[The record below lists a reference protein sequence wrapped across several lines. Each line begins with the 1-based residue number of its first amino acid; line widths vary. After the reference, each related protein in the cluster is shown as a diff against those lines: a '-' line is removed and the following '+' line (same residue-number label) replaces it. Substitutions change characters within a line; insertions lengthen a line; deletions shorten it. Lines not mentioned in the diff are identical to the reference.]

1 VGKNYITKKSALDN
15 CTKATAGF
23 PGTNNMCSTLSG
35 LTLHRENCFLLN
47 LFTKTYQN
55 CQFVNTG
62 HRFYPENFS
71 AKNRSCDDQAVEKT
85 DEEYVTSAE
94 DAVVP
99 AASMNNQPEKMDVD
113 SETADE
119 KAPKS
124 VVEIKKEDE
133 IENDEEEFIK
143 EDAPIADAEPGVEL
157 SEAVAPAE
165 IDDDVHLEAD
175 NIRKELLDELIAEAE
190 KPNQEK
196 SVVQPEEN
204 ATTEALAPALD
215 SAVTEEDDLVPAT
228 QLSTDQMEVDD
239 PEAEKPAKNND
250 DARTTDKK
258 ETAEDKPNKSGDAA
272 EKATTESAKAAE
284 GTTSGEAA
292 SVDKVKSLISE
303 WGDDDEDEDENGVSA
318 AAKEEL

>member
-1 VGKNYITKKSALDN
+1 LEKSRDDISEKLKELTGDWTEDENDDDADDKPATTELASELAIKHSESTAHEEEEDDIDLALE
-15 CTKATAGF
+15 
-23 PGTNNMCSTLSG
+23 S
-35 LTLHRENCFLLN
+35 LH
-47 LFTKTYQN
+47 K
-55 CQFVNTG
+55 G
-62 HRFYPENFS
+62 PE
-71 AKNRSCDDQAVEKT
+71 DQAVEKT
-85 DEEYVTSAE
+85 GEEYVTSAE

-113 SETADE
+113 SERADE

-124 VVEIKKEDE
+124 VVEIKKEDGV
-133 IENDEEEFIK
+133 ENDEEEFIK

-239 PEAEKPAKNND
+239 PEEAEKPAKNND

-272 EKATTESAKAAE
+272 EKETTEIAKAAE

>member
-1 VGKNYITKKSALDN
+1 LEKSRDDISEKLKELTGDWTEDENDDDADDKPATTELASELATKHSESTAHEEEEDDIDLALE
-15 CTKATAGF
+15 
-23 PGTNNMCSTLSG
+23 S
-35 LTLHRENCFLLN
+35 LH
-47 LFTKTYQN
+47 K
-55 CQFVNTG
+55 G
-62 HRFYPENFS
+62 PE
-71 AKNRSCDDQAVEKT
+71 DQAVEKT
-85 DEEYVTSAE
+85 GEEYVTSAE

>member
-1 VGKNYITKKSALDN
+1 LEKSRDDISEKLKELTGDWTEDENDDDADDKPATTELASELATKHSESTAHEEEEDDIDLALE
-15 CTKATAGF
+15 
-23 PGTNNMCSTLSG
+23 S
-35 LTLHRENCFLLN
+35 LH
-47 LFTKTYQN
+47 K
-55 CQFVNTG
+55 G
-62 HRFYPENFS
+62 PE
-71 AKNRSCDDQAVEKT
+71 DQAVEKT
-85 DEEYVTSAE
+85 GEEYVTSAE
-94 DAVVP
+94 DAVVT

-124 VVEIKKEDE
+124 VVEIKKEDGV
-133 IENDEEEFIK
+133 ENDEEEFIK
-143 EDAPIADAEPGVEL
+143 EDAPVADAEPGVEL

>member
-1 VGKNYITKKSALDN
+1 LEKSRDDISEKLKELTGDWTEDENDDDADDKPATTELASELATKHSESTAHEEEEDDIDLALE
-15 CTKATAGF
+15 
-23 PGTNNMCSTLSG
+23 S
-35 LTLHRENCFLLN
+35 LH
-47 LFTKTYQN
+47 K
-55 CQFVNTG
+55 G
-62 HRFYPENFS
+62 PE
-71 AKNRSCDDQAVEKT
+71 DQAVEKT
-85 DEEYVTSAE
+85 GEEYVTSAE

-258 ETAEDKPNKSGDAA
+258 ETAEDKPNKSGDVA

-303 WGDDDEDEDENGVSA
+303 WGDDDENEDENGVSA